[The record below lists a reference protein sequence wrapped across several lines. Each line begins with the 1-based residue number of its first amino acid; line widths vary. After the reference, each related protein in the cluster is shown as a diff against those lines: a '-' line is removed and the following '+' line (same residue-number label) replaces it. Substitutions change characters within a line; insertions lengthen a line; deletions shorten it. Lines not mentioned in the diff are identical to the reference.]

1 MLRGRI
7 FASSFALLATLLMLN
22 VGPSFAGRK
31 AARGCAGTRT
41 VPVDAPTRR
50 QASRAVLCLV
60 NRVRANSRM
69 RSLRGSRPLR
79 RAAASHG
86 VDMVR
91 RKYFSHVG
99 LDGGTIGTRVRR
111 MGYTR
116 MHRVVSVNETL
127 VWAPQGS
134 AGTLVQALMGSPTH
148 RDILLDR
155 RQRHIGVGLVLGAPV
170 TSAGTASTL
179 VLAFGQ

>member
-7 FASSFALLATLLMLN
+7 FASSFALLATLFMLN
-22 VGPSFAGRK
+22 TGPSFAGRK
-31 AARGCAGTRT
+31 GARGCAGTRT

-60 NRVRANSRM
+60 NRVRANRRM
-69 RSLRGSRPLR
+69 PSLRRSRPLR
-79 RAAASHG
+79 LAAAGHG

-91 RKYFSHVG
+91 RRYFSHVS

-111 MGYTR
+111 TGYVR
-116 MHRVVSVNETL
+116 MHRVVAVSETL
-127 VWAPQGS
+127 AWAPQGS
-134 AGTLVQALMGSPTH
+134 ASTLVRALMASPSH
-148 RDILLDR
+148 RGIILDR

-170 TSAGTASTL
+170 NGAGTASTL
-179 VLAFGQ
+179 VLAFGM